1 MKSNLYFCW
10 RFTGR
15 REKFAFLYFL
25 FPNLSSVFKDDRTL
39 CKTSFR
45 CYFSRL
51 LYSHKQ
57 LRMNTT
63 SLIMVLALFLT
74 MKATTGQP
82 SDIIL
87 LFAMPL
93 ILLLEWWFNLIR
105 INNSCERLTCEN
117 NSFIIISLIVS
128 YVSAYISKW

>member
-1 MKSNLYFCW
+1 MKHQDFWLTLYLSFCW

-15 REKFAFLYFL
+15 REKNLLFFIFL
-25 FPNLSSVFKDDRTL
+25 FPNLSSVLKDDRTL

-57 LRMNTT
+57 LRMNTA

-82 SDIIL
+82 SDIIR

-105 INNSCERLTCEN
+105 INNSCEQLTCEN
-117 NSFIIISLIVS
+117 NPFLIIS
-128 YVSAYISKW
+128 

>member
-1 MKSNLYFCW
+1 MWKGEKINFQYEIPRLLAHPLSMLLLTIY
-10 RFTGR
+10 RYE
-15 REKFAFLYFL
+15 REKFAFLNFL

-51 LYSHKQ
+51 LYSHKE
-57 LRMNTT
+57 LRMNTA

-82 SDIIL
+82 SDIIR
-87 LFAMPL
+87 LFVMPF
-93 ILLLEWWFNLIR
+93 ILLLE
-105 INNSCERLTCEN
+105 
-117 NSFIIISLIVS
+117 
-128 YVSAYISKW
+128 